1 MRRAPL
7 WAIALVLTAA
17 GAATVGC
24 GGGSGSSGS
33 GSATAAGAAALP
45 WERDLPKALARASEE
60 KKLVMVDFYT
70 DWCRWCQRMDQTTF
84 ADSNVQK
91 ALQRV
96 VSVKLNAEKDGRAAA
111 ARFSVDGYPT
121 FVFLNASGSE
131 VGRIPGYLEPGP
143 FLEELDDILKRA

>member
-1 MRRAPL
+1 MRRASL
-7 WAIALVLTAA
+7 WVMVLVLAAA

-24 GGGSGSSGS
+24 GKGAGSSGS

-45 WERDLPKALARASEE
+45 WERDLPKALARASDE

-84 ADSNVQK
+84 ADAKVQK
-91 ALQRV
+91 ALERV

-111 ARFSVDGYPT
+111 TRLSVDGYPT
-121 FVFLNASGSE
+121 IVFLDPNGGE

-143 FLEELDDILKRA
+143 FLAELEDILKRA

>member
-1 MRRAPL
+1 MV
-7 WAIALVLTAA
+7 LVLATA
-17 GAATVGC
+17 GATTLGC
-24 GGGSGSSGS
+24 GGGADSSGSS
-33 GSATAAGAAALP
+33 SATAPGAAALP

-84 ADSNVQK
+84 ADAKVQR

-121 FVFLNASGSE
+121 IVFLNASGGE

-143 FLEELDDILKRA
+143 FLQELDDILKRA

>member
-1 MRRAPL
+1 MRRTSL
-7 WAIALVLTAA
+7 WAMVLVLAAA

-24 GGGSGSSGS
+24 GGGAGSSGS
-33 GSATAAGAAALP
+33 SSATAAGAAALP
-45 WERDLPKALARASEE
+45 WEQDLPKALARASGE

-70 DWCRWCQRMDQTTF
+70 DWCRWCKRMDQTTF
-84 ADSNVQK
+84 ADANVQR
-91 ALQRV
+91 ALRRV

-121 FVFLNASGSE
+121 IVFLNARGGE

-143 FLEELDDILKRA
+143 FLEELEDILKRA